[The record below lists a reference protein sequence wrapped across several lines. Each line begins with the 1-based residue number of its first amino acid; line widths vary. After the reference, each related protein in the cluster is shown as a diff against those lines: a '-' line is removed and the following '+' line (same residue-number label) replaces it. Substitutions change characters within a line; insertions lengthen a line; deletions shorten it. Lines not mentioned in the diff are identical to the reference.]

1 MFGIAWY
8 NAIHLSFVHSYIV
21 LDYITGT
28 HICLFVCIKVTILR
42 HVAAGLSAWGPP
54 VHRPCYF
61 SSFCFLSSSVSIQIT
76 LGCLIRARQWERKRE
91 ASLPYHRSY
100 PRSSPP
106 SFCLSFPLISFHQL
120 YHKQILLIES
130 LRGLLFYMAFHTHCS
145 GNESSR
151 LYMFTGNMHTKRIY
165 CTGQLCHFL
174 IQGQI

>member
-1 MFGIAWY
+1 MQSIFHLY
-8 NAIHLSFVHSYIV
+8 IHILCLII
-21 LDYITGT
+21 LLAT
-28 HICLFVCIKVTILR
+28 HLFVCLYQSYNSKACCCRPLSLR
-42 HVAAGLSAWGPP
+42 SPSAPALLLL
-54 VHRPCYF
+54 F
-61 SSFCFLSSSVSIQIT
+61 FCFLSSSVSIQIT